1 MRLKETLAAAA
12 GQLNGLMAQSKSHH
26 NPEKI
31 VNPVMPA
38 LLRRVAAEG
47 AVLLENRV
55 LPLEKG
61 TRVSLFG
68 RGQQDYF
75 YTGYGSGGDVNAPYT
90 VSPLEGLRGCEDLLV
105 NEDLAAVYGDWI
117 RDNAE
122 KESGWGAWP
131 RFHPEMPV
139 TAPLVERAAENSDQ
153 AVIVLGR
160 ASGEDR
166 ENVLEPG
173 SYYLTDGEK
182 QMLAAV
188 TARFPDAVLLL
199 NIGAMIDLNFLKD
212 YSFGAVMILWQGGM
226 ESGNAAADLLCGRAV
241 PCGHLTDTAAKDY
254 RSYPSAD
261 CFGNPNANEYQE
273 DIYVG
278 YRWFETFHPE
288 DVLYP
293 LGYGLSYTD
302 FSVTIRHTAP
312 LEFRAEVVNTGKFP
326 GKEAVMLFV
335 QKPSGPLGNPARELS
350 AFGKTG
356 LLAPGQRQE
365 LTLKV
370 TEYQLSSYDDSGITG
385 HKSCYVLQGGAYRF
399 YCGRNVRDA
408 AFVGDY
414 VVPALRVFRQMTEA
428 CAPEKAFPVW
438 ANQAGEPVRRMAPA
452 RTANRK
458 QRILE
463 DLPEDIP
470 MTGDRGILLKDV
482 KEGRTSMDAFLAQL
496 DLGELE
502 AISRGAYTMGNP
514 LGARG
519 NAGVFGGVTE
529 SLRKKGI
536 PPITTT
542 DGPSG
547 IRLYDSCSLLP
558 MGTLLACTFDTG
570 LVEELYRAVGE
581 EMKKRGSDVLLAP
594 GMNIHRNP
602 LCGRNFEYFSE
613 DPYLTGR
620 MAAAV
625 VKGIQSQGV
634 SACVKHFACNNQ
646 EVNRTNN
653 DSIVSERALREIYL
667 KGFEICL
674 KLAKPITLMTSYNKI
689 NGIWS
694 HYNFELVQTIA
705 RKEWGYGGLVMTDWW
720 MRYAPSPEFP
730 ELTGNGY
737 RVRARVN
744 LLMPGSRRLTD
755 IWHRPD
761 GTLLATFGKPGGITL
776 GEMQE
781 TARQVL
787 NCVMKLK
794 L

>member
-261 CFGNPNANEYQE
+261 CFGNPNANEYRE

>member
-261 CFGNPNANEYQE
+261 CFGDPNANEYRE

-312 LEFRAEVVNTGKFP
+312 LEFRAEVVNTGKFS

-335 QKPSGPLGNPARELS
+335 QKPSGPLGNPARELA

-356 LLAPGQRQE
+356 LLEPGQRQE
-365 LTLKV
+365 LTLTV

-399 YCGRNVRDA
+399 YCGRNVREA

-452 RTANRK
+452 RTADRK

-482 KEGRTSMDAFLAQL
+482 KEGRASMDAFLAQL